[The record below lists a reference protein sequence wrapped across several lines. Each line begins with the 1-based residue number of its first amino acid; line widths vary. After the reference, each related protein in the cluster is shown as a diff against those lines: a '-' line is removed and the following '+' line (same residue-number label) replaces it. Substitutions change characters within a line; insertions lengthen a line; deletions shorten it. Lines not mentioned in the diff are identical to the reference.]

1 MGFLQVRFASKD
13 TGELFPVT
21 KTWWVTNWWLE
32 FDALVSRA
40 GMYEFEVCE
49 LDYRGLHFKIK
60 PYVQDLHKPYICSP
74 LHTRFGTLRCQPN
87 LHALTLLLSGVL
99 RALR

>member
-32 FDALVSRA
+32 FKAVMSRA
-40 GMYEFEVCE
+40 GLYEFEVGS
-49 LDYRGLHFKIK
+49 YTFTVVR
-60 PYVQDLHKPYICSP
+60 
-74 LHTRFGTLRCQPN
+74 
-87 LHALTLLLSGVL
+87 
-99 RALR
+99 